1 MAACGVGY
9 GSAIE
14 DQLLVGLRVFL
25 GTRCGNQLFLQAALA
40 AIQSPRGVFCIGL
53 QVSGGAVSGHQVVFF
68 TLSALATLSY
78 RTSHAW
84 QLNALWPSSHL
95 ENKANAMHCGQAGSS
110 SPTKTHASS
119 HVSLNCSIAEKAAL
133 DMSKMSQASAL
144 FVPNITLF

>member
-1 MAACGVGY
+1 MSDTGQRPKTSSSWGSECFWGHGVEI
-9 GSAIE
+9 SFSSK
-14 DQLLVGLRVFL
+14 QPSQPSKV
-25 GTRCGNQLFLQAALA
+25 
-40 AIQSPRGVFCIGL
+40 PRGVFCIGL

-68 TLSALATLSY
+68 TLWALATLSY

-84 QLNALWPSSHL
+84 QLNALWSSSHL
-95 ENKANAMHCGQAGSS
+95 ENKASAMHCGQVDSS

-144 FVPNITLF
+144 FVPRTALF